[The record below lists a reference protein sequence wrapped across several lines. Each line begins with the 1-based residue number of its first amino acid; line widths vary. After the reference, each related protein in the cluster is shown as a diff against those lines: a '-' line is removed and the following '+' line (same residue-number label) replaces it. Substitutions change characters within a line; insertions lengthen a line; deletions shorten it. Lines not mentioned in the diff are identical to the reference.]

1 MDMSPYRDL
10 FVSEARSHLSAF
22 SELIVHL
29 EDSPGDSA
37 AIAELFR
44 HAHSL
49 KGMAATMNFE
59 QVVEVAHLMEDQLSR
74 VRSGE
79 FELLPALADLL
90 LEGSDVLGRLVSRIE
105 SGSDEGEDTS
115 GLVER
120 LAAFDFTAA
129 APPPTTQI
137 NPVRTEADSTRET
150 AVSDPHQFRQSDSFK
165 SIRIKTET
173 LDHLVNITGELITNR
188 YRLAESVRLADAAE
202 CREPLNQLTA
212 LLRSLRDEV
221 FKARMLPFAV
231 IAERFPRLV
240 RDLARK
246 QGKEV
251 RFQLEGK
258 EIELDRGILEG
269 IAEPIVHILR
279 NAIDHGLE
287 TADERVAAGKP
298 YEGTITLTVSREKDQ
313 VEIIIADDGRGMDPE
328 RLKKKG
334 VEKGLISPEQATGMT
349 PQEAYK
355 LICAPGF
362 STSAIVTDVS
372 GRGVGMDAVREAV
385 QTLSGVL
392 SIQSQSGKGSRFVM
406 RLPITVSIIHAL
418 MVQCGPFEIAFPLN
432 AVTRTLEL
440 KRSEI
445 LEESG
450 RSFILLDDIPL
461 QVRSLRQAL
470 RLPAASGPEDDLLP
484 VIVCDSGGNTL
495 AFSADRITGQQEVFI
510 RPLRSPLSRLRGV
523 SGATVTG
530 DGRVLFV
537 ADVNALA

>member
-22 SELIVHL
+22 GELIVRL
-29 EDSPGDSA
+29 EDSPGDAA
-37 AIAELFR
+37 AIDELFR

-49 KGMAATMNFE
+49 KGMAATMNYE
-59 QVVEVAHLMEDQLSR
+59 QVVEVAHLMENQLSR
-74 VRSGE
+74 IRSGE
-79 FELLPALADLL
+79 FDLLPALADLL

-105 SGSDEGEDTS
+105 AGDDEGEDTS

-120 LAAFDFTAA
+120 LAAFDPSAEAHPATHG
-129 APPPTTQI
+129 
-137 NPVRTEADSTRET
+137 NPSRTEADSPRET
-150 AVSDPHQFRQSDSFK
+150 AASDPHQFRQSDSFK

-188 YRLAESVRLADAAE
+188 YRLAESIRLADAAE
-202 CREPLNQLTA
+202 CREPLSQLTA
-212 LLRSLRDEV
+212 LLRNLRDEV
-221 FKARMLPFAV
+221 LKARMLPFAV

-258 EIELDRGILEG
+258 EIELDRGILEEV
-269 IAEPIVHILR
+269 AEPIVHILR

-287 TADERVAAGKP
+287 TADERVMAGKP
-298 YEGTITLTVSREKDQ
+298 FEGTITLAVSREKDQ
-313 VEIIIADDGRGMDPE
+313 VEIVIADDGRGMDPE
-328 RLKKKG
+328 RLKTKA
-334 VEKGLISPEQATGMT
+334 VEKGLISPEQAARMA

-385 QTLSGVL
+385 QTLAGVL
-392 SIQSQSGKGSRFVM
+392 TIQSQSGQGSRFVM
-406 RLPITVSIIHAL
+406 RLPMTASIIHAL
-418 MVQCGPFEIAFPLN
+418 MVQCGRFEIAFPLN
-432 AVTRTLEL
+432 VVTRTLEI
-440 KRSEI
+440 RRDEI
-445 LEESG
+445 QEESG
-450 RSFILLDDIPL
+450 QSFILLDDVPL

-470 RLPAASGPEDDLLP
+470 RLPAASGLEDDLLP

-495 AFSADRITGQQEVFI
+495 AFSADRITGQQEIFI

>member
-22 SELIVHL
+22 GELIVRL
-29 EDSPGDSA
+29 EDSPGDAA
-37 AIAELFR
+37 AIDELFR

-49 KGMAATMNFE
+49 KGMAATMNYE
-59 QVVEVAHLMEDQLSR
+59 QVVEVAHLMENQLSR
-74 VRSGE
+74 IRSGE
-79 FELLPALADLL
+79 FDLLPALADLL

-105 SGSDEGEDTS
+105 AGNDEGEDTS

-120 LAAFDFTAA
+120 LAAFDPSAEAHPATHG
-129 APPPTTQI
+129 
-137 NPVRTEADSTRET
+137 NPSRTEADSPRET
-150 AVSDPHQFRQSDSFK
+150 AASDPHQFRQSDSFK

-188 YRLAESVRLADAAE
+188 YRLAESIRLADAAE

-212 LLRSLRDEV
+212 LLRNLRDEV
-221 FKARMLPFAV
+221 LKARMLPFAV

-258 EIELDRGILEG
+258 EIELDRGILEEV
-269 IAEPIVHILR
+269 AEPIVHILR

-287 TADERVAAGKP
+287 TADERVMAGKP
-298 YEGTITLTVSREKDQ
+298 FEGTITLAVSREKDQ
-313 VEIIIADDGRGMDPE
+313 VEIVIADDGRGMDPE
-328 RLKKKG
+328 RLKTKA
-334 VEKGLISPEQATGMT
+334 VEKGLISPEQAARMA

-385 QTLSGVL
+385 QTLAGVL
-392 SIQSQSGKGSRFVM
+392 TIQSQSGQGSRFVM
-406 RLPITVSIIHAL
+406 RLPMTASIIHAL
-418 MVQCGPFEIAFPLN
+418 MVQCGRFEIAFPLN
-432 AVTRTLEL
+432 VVTRTLEI
-440 KRSEI
+440 RRDEI
-445 LEESG
+445 QEESG
-450 RSFILLDDIPL
+450 QSFILLDDVPL

-470 RLPAASGPEDDLLP
+470 RLPAASGLEDDLLP

-495 AFSADRITGQQEVFI
+495 AFSADRITGQQEIFI